1 MQKHTYDTQTGIN
14 YTLQGDYYLPDL
26 SIPNSELPI
35 GVWGQRHQRYIKQHR
50 KVFYYSLLTSCKLNS
65 YLHEIDKQ
73 AEEMFFSLVKELA
86 EREKVT
92 EQLKSENPMLWVQQ
106 MNNICNRVSEIIN
119 AEVIYI

>member
-1 MQKHTYDTQTGIN
+1 MQKHTYDTQTGIK

-35 GVWGQRHQRYIKQHR
+35 GVWGQRHHKYIKQHR

-65 YLHEIDKQ
+65 YLHEIDEQ

>member
-1 MQKHTYDTQTGIN
+1 MQKHTCDTQTGIS

-26 SIPNSELPI
+26 TIPKTEYTI
-35 GVWGQRHQRYIKQHR
+35 GLWGQRHQRYIKQHR

-73 AEEMFFSLVKELA
+73 AEEMFFRLVKELA

-92 EQLKSENPMLWVQQ
+92 EQLKAENSMLWFAK
-106 MNNICNRVSEIIN
+106 MNNLRARVTEIIN
-119 AEVIYI
+119 NEVICK